1 MNIREYRQF
10 LTSLILATADIPEE
24 VEVVLCD
31 EYGNIDECD
40 PSIIYTGEYSVKR
53 KKVQLVIGQ

>member
-40 PSIIYTGEYSVKR
+40 PSSKTFNA
-53 KKVQLVIGQ
+53 